1 MGMIEDIK
9 KQVAQAV
16 SEGTVCTPLPEDEY
30 TDMAFPS
37 LIKLM
42 KFRTDRYALEGFGR
56 LMVMHTTTKM
66 GMELLTLSFMPSNG
80 LNVPY
85 LLIDAMSMKKKRCVF
100 VEYYGCGNTDLVSGA
115 LEELY
120 ESLRA
125 AAVNHDVANDHSV
138 VVQPNVV
145 EVVHG
150 ILETTPLSVLIKT
163 CLRYI
168 QVAKTSFTVR
178 LAIPEVPCSLLDVE
192 VFEFA

>member
-1 MGMIEDIK
+1 MTPPHTVSSVPIVSVKESCDLI
-9 KQVAQAV
+9 QACAYDS
-16 SEGTVCTPLPEDEY
+16 SE
-30 TDMAFPS
+30 
-37 LIKLM
+37 
-42 KFRTDRYALEGFGR
+42 
-56 LMVMHTTTKM
+56 
-66 GMELLTLSFMPSNG
+66 
-80 LNVPY
+80 VP
-85 LLIDAMSMKKKRCVF
+85 C
-100 VEYYGCGNTDLVSGA
+100 GCGECFASHTFKASVEPVHYCQVSLAHPSVSPGT
-115 LEELY
+115 LEELN

-138 VVQPNVV
+138 VVQPDVV